1 MQELVSDVHIYLK
14 KQKVPNRGVL
24 KSIAA
29 FITHM
34 FQVFG
39 VIPKDESIGFPT
51 ETSSATSEEQL
62 YPYLKA
68 FAQFGEE
75 VRKSAKKINHDLL
88 NGNIPR
94 NNHDLLNV
102 CDKVRDK
109 ILPELGVRLEDE
121 EGGKFIIKIES
132 PETLIKER
140 EVKRAEEEKKRQ
152 EKERKKAEAAAKEA
166 EKAALQAIPP
176 GDLFRKETDK
186 YSQFDDKFI
195 VFTLVPSYSVEWKRI
210 ACPLS
215 PVISIKPSGKVF
227 LKLARDVLSN
237 WLDAMEGASVTDKSI
252 FSSTAKQFEDSFFRD
267 MEALNVL
274 PPNVVTR
281 VSEYISPI
289 VDFIKKIIDRGYGY
303 ESNGSVYFAVNKFDG
318 SDGHFYAKL
327 RPDQYGNTKALEEG
341 EALSTPHED
350 ALPFALPNWNTK
362 KLDFSL
368 HIVLYLTAYLLL
380 LLIL

>member
-1 MQELVSDVHIYLK
+1 MATFRRKKEAVHTALCDNINTRSAIDTMQELVSDVHIYLK

-88 NGNIPR
+88 N
-94 NNHDLLNV
+94 V

-121 EGGKFIIKIES
+121 EGKFIIKIES

-186 YSQFDDKFI
+186 YSQFDDKGLP
-195 VFTLVPSYSVEWKRI
+195 THDAEGKE
-210 ACPLS
+210 
-215 PVISIKPSGKVF
+215 ISKG
-227 LKLARDVLSN
+227 LK
-237 WLDAMEGASVTDKSI
+237 
-252 FSSTAKQFEDSFFRD
+252 
-267 MEALNVL
+267 
-274 PPNVVTR
+274 
-281 VSEYISPI
+281 
-289 VDFIKKIIDRGYGY
+289 KKLLKKY
-303 ESNGSVYFAVNKFDG
+303 ESQAKVYQDYLQSKT
-318 SDGHFYAKL
+318 K
-327 RPDQYGNTKALEEG
+327 GNT
-341 EALSTPHED
+341 
-350 ALPFALPNWNTK
+350 
-362 KLDFSL
+362 
-368 HIVLYLTAYLLL
+368 
-380 LLIL
+380 

>member
-1 MQELVSDVHIYLK
+1 MATFRRKKEAVHTALCDNINTRSAIDTMQELVSDVHIYLK

-121 EGGKFIIKIES
+121 EGKFIIKIES

-186 YSQFDDKFI
+186 YSQFDDKGLP
-195 VFTLVPSYSVEWKRI
+195 THDAEGKE
-210 ACPLS
+210 
-215 PVISIKPSGKVF
+215 ISKG
-227 LKLARDVLSN
+227 LK
-237 WLDAMEGASVTDKSI
+237 
-252 FSSTAKQFEDSFFRD
+252 
-267 MEALNVL
+267 
-274 PPNVVTR
+274 
-281 VSEYISPI
+281 
-289 VDFIKKIIDRGYGY
+289 KKLLKKY
-303 ESNGSVYFAVNKFDG
+303 ESQAKVYQDYLQSKT
-318 SDGHFYAKL
+318 K
-327 RPDQYGNTKALEEG
+327 GNT
-341 EALSTPHED
+341 
-350 ALPFALPNWNTK
+350 
-362 KLDFSL
+362 
-368 HIVLYLTAYLLL
+368 
-380 LLIL
+380 